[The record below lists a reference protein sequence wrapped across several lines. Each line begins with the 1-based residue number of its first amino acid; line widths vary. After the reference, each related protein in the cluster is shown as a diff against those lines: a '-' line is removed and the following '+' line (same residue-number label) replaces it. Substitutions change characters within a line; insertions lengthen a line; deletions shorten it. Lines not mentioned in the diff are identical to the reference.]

1 MNKFNE
7 IYNKTL
13 SEINEVFTNVGTGT
27 PTAMSPAAT
36 TQVKPK
42 TPQEQQKAIA
52 DAAKILG
59 VDAKKLAQAKAANLL
74 DMDPAALQK
83 VLAAA
88 KIAGTG
94 YQA

>member
-1 MNKFNE
+1 MSKFDE
-7 IYNKTL
+7 TYNKIA
-13 SEINEVFTNVGTGT
+13 SAINEVFTNVGSST
-27 PTAMSPAAT
+27 PTAMSPAQTPQA
-36 TQVKPK
+36 KPK